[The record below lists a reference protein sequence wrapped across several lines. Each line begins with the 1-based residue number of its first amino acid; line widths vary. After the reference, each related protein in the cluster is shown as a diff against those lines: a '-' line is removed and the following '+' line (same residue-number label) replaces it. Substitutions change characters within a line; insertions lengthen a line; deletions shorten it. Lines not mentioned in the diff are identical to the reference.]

1 MLQKIRQLL
10 QEHDTKLRYL
20 FVGGLNT
27 AVGLAIFP
35 ILFFALAAYKLH
47 YVVIFVLS
55 QVASITFAYITNK
68 FAVFKTRGN
77 YIREYSRFLTFYVS
91 YAVFNLVVLAIL
103 VESTGISPVWL
114 QSLCAVLV
122 VLLSYVWHSRITF
135 KPVGEG
141 RER

>member
-1 MLQKIRQLL
+1 MFQKIRRLL

-35 ILFFALAAYKLH
+35 ILFFALATYKLH
-47 YVVIFVLS
+47 YAVIFVLS
-55 QVASITFAYITNK
+55 QAASITFAYITNK
-68 FAVFKTRGN
+68 FVVFKTRGN

-114 QSLCAVLV
+114 QSFCAVLV